1 MSRYTGPIYRKSRR
15 FGFSVLETGEELVK
29 RPTIPGQHG
38 AKRGKKLSNYGI
50 QLKEKQKVRFMY
62 GMSEKQFKR
71 TFEKARKMHGVLG
84 DNFLKLLEARLDNVA
99 YRLGLAQTRRASR
112 QVVNHGHIA
121 VNGKKVDIPSYQ
133 VKPGDVISVRENSK
147 SHPALLA
154 SVEKTTSRVEF
165 VTYDAAKMEGTFVRY
180 PERNELNKEIDIALV
195 VEFYNK

>member
-112 QVVNHGHIA
+112 QIVNHGHIA